1 MLSVCRET
9 NQWYEINC
17 ALKLRKWKRILNPV
31 EHLRWSVLRKI
42 VPANCFRK
50 TLHLRCL
57 TGLWIRLWPFS
68 RFSKKKLSQKSF
80 KHKILYFVWLLLVV
94 VFTNHVVFTDRLM
107 CFQLPWVNSSY
118 HLANYCTTLPKI
130 PQSTNHCIQR
140 CHGSTGFRKLPEII
154 VLSLLEQI
162 WN

>member
-1 MLSVCRET
+1 MLSGCRET

-50 TLHLRCL
+50 TLHLWCL

-130 PQSTNHCIQR
+130 SQSTNHCIQR

>member
-1 MLSVCRET
+1 MLSGCREI

-42 VPANCFRK
+42 VSANCFRK

-57 TGLWIRLWPFS
+57 TGLWIRLWPFC

-80 KHKILYFVWLLLVV
+80 KHKILFGCCWWWCLQIMWYSLTVWCVS
-94 VFTNHVVFTDRLM
+94 NCRG
-107 CFQLPWVNSSY
+107 S
-118 HLANYCTTLPKI
+118 I
-130 PQSTNHCIQR
+130 PRIILQ
-140 CHGSTGFRKLPEII
+140 II
-154 VLSLLEQI
+154 VLLCQKFHKVPTTVFSVVMEAQVFE
-162 WN
+162 NYPK